1 MKLTYLIYFIYEVN
15 MVLDRGEHQDI
26 SIADVEGHIE
36 AGDLVPWLQAR
47 LSLARIDLSLLL
59 PDLAKELNDGMMDIL
74 GAYKGKERR
83 KWGIERSGLCLLIAW
98 TAELIQRRQWRD

>member
-1 MKLTYLIYFIYEVN
+1 MKLKLTYLIYFIHEVN
-15 MVLDRGEHQDI
+15 IVLDRGEHQDI
-26 SIADVEGHIE
+26 SLADVEGHIE

-47 LSLARIDLSLLL
+47 LGIDLSLLL